1 MNVAIEK
8 LNAQQVRVPARSAP
22 WMVAEQ
28 LKDICRNEPACA
40 ELIAKDL
47 DNPAMSITQAETKIK
62 EFADKNKTG
71 RFSCVTP
78 LEAEEILRK
87 FYGLPERGAASEA
100 ADAGEITFNITDL
113 LG

>member
-1 MNVAIEK
+1 MNLAIEK
-8 LNAQQVRVPARSAP
+8 LNAQQARVPARSAP

-28 LKDICRNEPACA
+28 LKDICRAEPASA

-47 DNPAMSITQAETKIK
+47 DNPSMSITMAEVQIK
-62 EFADKNKTG
+62 NFADKNKVG

-78 LEAEEILRK
+78 IEAEEILRK
-87 FYGLPERGAASEA
+87 FYGLPERGAQQEA
-100 ADAGEITFNITDL
+100 ENGEISFDLADL